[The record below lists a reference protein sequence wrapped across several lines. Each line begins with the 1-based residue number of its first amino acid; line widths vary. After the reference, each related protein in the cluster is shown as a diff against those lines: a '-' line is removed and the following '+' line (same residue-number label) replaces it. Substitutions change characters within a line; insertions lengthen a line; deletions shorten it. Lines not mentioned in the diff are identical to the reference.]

1 MFSTEL
7 NPHDYK
13 FKFVS
18 YCDFVAN
25 YTQHS
30 QDLNEEEKV
39 MTEKSKENIR
49 LNLETRE
56 SEKPTIPIENKT
68 LKNPVIENKPDEA
81 RSPKSNSSKPSK
93 RNSSKGK

>member
-25 YTQHS
+25 YTQQS
-30 QDLNEEEKV
+30 QELNEEEKV
-39 MTEKSKENIR
+39 MAEKPKENIR

-68 LKNPVIENKPDEA
+68 LNNPVTENKLDET
-81 RSPKSNSSKPSK
+81 RSPKSNNSKPGK